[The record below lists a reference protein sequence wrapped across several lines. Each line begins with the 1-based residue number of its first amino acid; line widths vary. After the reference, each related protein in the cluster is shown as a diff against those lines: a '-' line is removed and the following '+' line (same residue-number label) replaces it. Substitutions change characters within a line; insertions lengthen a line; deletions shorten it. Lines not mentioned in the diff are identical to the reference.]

1 MLVASPLSNSKIG
14 LGMILVLQF
23 PANFKLCYIEL
34 RVLILAT
41 TVEPDLT
48 NPTRHRW
55 ERPLDTIRGF
65 EAAIYKDEYRGSYV
79 GTYLPPP
86 LHVCPS
92 AQKST
97 PVKLKFSK

>member
-1 MLVASPLSNSKIG
+1 MLI
-14 LGMILVLQF
+14 F
-23 PANFKLCYIEL
+23 
-34 RVLILAT
+34 AT

-79 GTYLPPP
+79 GTYLSLPF
-86 LHVCPS
+86 HVWSSTHGS
-92 AQKST
+92 A
-97 PVKLKFSK
+97 PMKLSE

>member
-1 MLVASPLSNSKIG
+1 MPVASPLLNLKTG
-14 LGMILVLQF
+14 LGMILVLKF

-34 RVLILAT
+34 RVLILVT

-79 GTYLPPP
+79 GTYLPLP
-86 LHVCPS
+86 LHV
-92 AQKST
+92 
-97 PVKLKFSK
+97 